1 MHLYVL
7 AGVCHAELFSHRLR
21 MKTRGRGY
29 LLNTLCSCR
38 FLPWGVA
45 VRDVWGGGGKKNQT
59 KYMKAVMNYSDLR
72 GRCGGG
78 GVQKKLNKICESCHQ
93 F

>member
-1 MHLYVL
+1 
-7 AGVCHAELFSHRLR
+7 

-78 GVQKKLNKICESCHQ
+78 GGAEKIKQ
-93 F
+93 NM